1 MRTSLTRYSAN
12 LSSKTESNLYDAT
25 IDQNLAWKFSAF
37 CERLSAEVPDQ
48 VKTRTKDMI
57 SLREDRTEN
66 RDRNI
71 EFWKSPQVIEWASKE
86 DCSLLILQGN
96 SVYLNL
102 IEKASVDLVD
112 YLEDNKR
119 QVFWIFRSPYGSFRT
134 SYRQNS
140 AGGTTKRILRNI
152 VVQIVKGHSGFNSL
166 RRLATLVK
174 LMRNASSA
182 DEWFEILGFVLEG
195 LNEAYIV
202 VDLGVMGA
210 DLGPTV
216 SWPTSFAR
224 LFRTL
229 RERSPKTILK
239 VFLTVCRAL
248 PKETDLSEAVVVRAN
263 FPIVTRPKLPGNHM
277 SKIQL
282 PLLQVPPESAVQ
294 PESTVPPEPAA
305 EVKSSTTELDK
316 SEVQQRLVIEEV
328 PTKASKR

>member
-1 MRTSLTRYSAN
+1 
-12 LSSKTESNLYDAT
+12 
-25 IDQNLAWKFSAF
+25 
-37 CERLSAEVPDQ
+37 
-48 VKTRTKDMI
+48 MI
-57 SLREDRTEN
+57 SLREDRTDN
-66 RDRNI
+66 HI

-119 QVFWIFRSPYGSFRT
+119 QVFWIFRAPYGSSRT
-134 SYRQNS
+134 SYHQNS
-140 AGGTTKRILRNI
+140 AGGTTKTILRNI
-152 VVQIVKGHSGFNSL
+152 VVQIVKGHNGFNSL
-166 RRLATLVK
+166 RRLAILVK
-174 LMRNASSA
+174 LMRNALSV
-182 DEWFEILGFVLEG
+182 DDWFEILGFVLEG

-210 DLGPTV
+210 NLGPMV

-229 RERSPKTILK
+229 RERSPEAVLK

-248 PKETDLSEAVVVRAN
+248 PEETDLSEAVVVRAN
-263 FPIVTRPKLPGNHM
+263 FPIVTRPKLPGNRM

-282 PLLQVPPESAVQ
+282 PLLHDPPESAVH
-294 PESTVPPEPAA
+294 PESTIPPEPAA
-305 EVKSSTTELDK
+305 EAKPSSTELDK
-316 SEVQQRLVIEEV
+316 LEVQQRLVIEEV
-328 PTKASKR
+328 PTKMSKR

>member
-1 MRTSLTRYSAN
+1 MRTSLTIYTEN
-12 LSSKTESNLYDAT
+12 LSGTTEINLRDVA
-25 IDQNLAWKFSAF
+25 IDQDLAWKISAF
-37 CERLSAEVPDQ
+37 FESSWTEVPDK
-48 VKTRTKDMI
+48 VKTRMKDMI

-66 RDRNI
+66 RSF
-71 EFWKSPQVIEWASKE
+71 EFWKSPQVIEWASKD

-119 QVFWIFRSPYGSFRT
+119 QVFFFRAPYGPFRT
-134 SYRQNS
+134 FYHEKS
-140 AGGTTKRILRNI
+140 TMTERILRNI
-152 VVQIVKGHSGFNSL
+152 VVQIVKRHNGFSSL
-166 RRLATLVK
+166 RRLATLAK

-202 VDLGVMGA
+202 VDLGVMGS
-210 DLGPTV
+210 DLGPMV

-229 RERSPKTILK
+229 RERSPKAVLK
-239 VFLTVCRAL
+239 VFLTVCRSL

-263 FPIVTRPKLPGNHM
+263 FPIVTRPKLPGNRTG
-277 SKIQL
+277 KIQL
-282 PLLQVPPESAVQ
+282 PLLQVPSESAVQ
-294 PESTVPPEPAA
+294 PESTVPSKPEPEA
-305 EVKSSTTELDK
+305 KPTTAELDK
-316 SEVQQRLVIEEV
+316 LEVQQRLVIEEV
-328 PTKASKR
+328 PTKALKR